1 VNFNQVRSVI
11 RALVPAILAF
21 AVGRG
26 WMGQEA
32 AADVMAAVVALGAAL
47 WGAFENQPKQLVAK
61 VAADPNVNQVVVK
74 DPAVAAAMGDK
85 VVSDTPPSS

>member
-1 VNFNQVRSVI
+1 MTFNQIRSVI

-26 WMGQEA
+26 WLGQEA
-32 AADVMAAVVALGAAL
+32 AADVTAAAVALGAAL

-61 VAADPNVNQVVVK
+61 VAAMP
-74 DPAVAAAMGDK
+74 DK
-85 VVSDTPPSS
+85 VVSDVPPAS